1 MDIIFLDEI
10 KLDLLIGIYEWERK
24 APQTVQ
30 LDIEIGLPHSRAG
43 QSDDVADTIDYGAV
57 MMRIR
62 ETAASHHFNLVEAF
76 AEHVANLI
84 LSEFGAPWV
93 KVSVAKLGMLRGVK
107 RLGIR
112 IERSTAP

>member
-10 KLDLLIGIYEWERK
+10 RLDIVIGIYEWERQ

-43 QSDDVADTIDYGAV
+43 HSDDVADTIDYGAV
-57 MMRIR
+57 MLRLR
-62 ETAASHHFNLVEAF
+62 EVAAQRHFNLVEAF
-76 AEHVANLI
+76 AEHVAGLI
-84 LSEFGAPWV
+84 LAEFGAPWV
-93 KVSVAKLGMLRGVK
+93 KVGVAKLGMLRGVK

-112 IERSTAP
+112 IERSKAP